1 MTNYIF
7 EKRMP
12 SLREYSDLRRAVD
25 WEPTSTDSTIT
36 ALKNSQFSI
45 CVIKDDQIIGL
56 GRVVGDGG
64 LYFYIQDVIVLP
76 AYQRQGIGTQIMNEI
91 ITYLD
96 NNLIGEAFIGLKSA
110 EGLISFYERFGF
122 SCQPEDIPG
131 IFMVRQNLAD

>member
-1 MTNYIF
+1 MTDYIF

-45 CVIKDDQIIGL
+45 CVIKDD
-56 GRVVGDGG
+56 
-64 LYFYIQDVIVLP
+64 
-76 AYQRQGIGTQIMNEI
+76 YQRQGIGTKIMNEI

-96 NNLIGEAFIGLKSA
+96 NNLVGEVFIGLKSA

-122 SCQPEDIPG
+122 SCQSEDIPG